1 MVILIKGNVY
11 KLPIFKGSNKS
22 VCIMANNLSSKA
34 FYGNLQIMF
43 FFVRYLQKKMIFI
56 EFVFIT
62 RDQRKEDMY
71 QPLPEL

>member
-1 MVILIKGNVY
+1 
-11 KLPIFKGSNKS
+11 
-22 VCIMANNLSSKA
+22 MANNLSSKA